1 MPGEQG
7 DPLLLSHTS
16 PEALHVLGTRGVL
29 SQQPL
34 ASWSFAEQELTC
46 GHNLGLPAL
55 EEDVVPS
62 GVRDGVKWARLLFSG
77 S

>member
-1 MPGEQG
+1 M
-7 DPLLLSHTS
+7 
-16 PEALHVLGTRGVL
+16 LGTRGVL

-34 ASWSFAEQELTC
+34 ASWSFEEEELTC

-55 EEDVVPS
+55 EEDEVPR
-62 GVRDGVKWARLLFSG
+62 GVRDGVKWARLQFSG